1 MRAILLIAVLATA
14 ALATQYAEFDKIDST
29 KLGKTLLDTIAV
41 QLQSNSGEPLD
52 YLFGLLYDLEDRYA
66 QEQKEDDAINS
77 AFQSQCDQDL
87 NALDQDIASSTKR
100 SSDLQ
105 DILDALTPIR
115 NQKNGQRQ
123 AKNLARKELQQVI
136 DDATNQRAA
145 EAAEFEEKREEF
157 EFVSDVLAQ
166 ARRLF
171 TDNLQA
177 PSFLQAGKTD
187 AVHFTP
193 QIFAQVGSQLTA
205 GAAKINKLKHV
216 KAYGKA
222 IKLLAGLATRT
233 SQVAD
238 QELTG
243 RVVKLIDDL
252 QSQLNSSFDLERKA
266 EDKRILAYNQYNA
279 LLQKDMNKYNSQI
292 ANLDAEIA
300 SLNDR
305 IESTNNSK
313 ADVDQRIADKSEQRN
328 DRNNECQEAAYDYGQ
343 RREQRDADRGIVSQ
357 LIGILNNNLRALR
370 EYIALRLAAGD
381 DLS

>member
-14 ALATQYAEFDKIDST
+14 AIASQYAEFEQIEKT

-41 QLQSNSGEPLD
+41 QLQSNTGEPLE
-52 YLFGLLYDLEDRYA
+52 YLFGLLYDLEDRYVA
-66 QEQKEDDAINS
+66 DQKEDDANNH
-77 AFQSQCDQDL
+77 AFQAVCDDDL
-87 NALDQDIASSTKR
+87 SALDQDIATSTKR

-105 DILDALTPIR
+105 DIIDALTPVR
-115 NQKNGQRQ
+115 NQKNGQRA
-123 AKNLARKELQQVI
+123 AKIAARKELQAVI
-136 DDATNQRAA
+136 DAAAAQRL
-145 EAAEFEEKREEF
+145 EENTEFEEKREEF

-193 QIFAQVGSQLTA
+193 EVMTQVGSHLTA

-222 IKLLAGLATRT
+222 IKLLAGLTSRT

-252 QSQLNSSFDLERKA
+252 QAQLNSSFDLERKA
-266 EDKRILAYNQYNA
+266 EDKRQLAYNQYNA
-279 LLQKDMNKYNSQI
+279 LLTKDLNKYNSQI

-305 IESTNNSK
+305 IDATTNSQN
-313 ADVDQRIADKSEQRN
+313 DVNQRLNDKQEQRN
-328 DRNNECQEAAYDYGQ
+328 DRENECQEAAYDYQ
-343 RREQRDADRGIVSQ
+343 ARRNARDQDRGIVSQ
-357 LIGILNNNLRALR
+357 LIGILNNNLRQLR